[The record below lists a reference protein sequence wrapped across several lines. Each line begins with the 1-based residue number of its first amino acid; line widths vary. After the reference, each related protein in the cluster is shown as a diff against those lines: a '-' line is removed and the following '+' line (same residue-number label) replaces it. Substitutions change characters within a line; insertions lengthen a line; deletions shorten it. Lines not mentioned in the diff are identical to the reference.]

1 MIQFTCSSCQ
11 ASYRVSDE
19 HQGAKTVCRR
29 CRQPLQ
35 VPAPAAF
42 ESSNAGVSPA
52 PGAIASSLPGNER
65 WKAAA
70 RAVLVEAGRIPAAT
84 CSAASRLIVRGA
96 SLYRLR
102 QFRLRAAA
110 CQRHLGEELYQAQL
124 GDASLR
130 QEIAQLEVPE
140 AKPGRQTQRVRA
152 ALLLR
157 LGESEVP
164 QPAPAAVA
172 HAWQQTQEARA
183 AVANHLDLLSRASPW
198 PAPGP
203 ERRRAIAGGAL
214 AVGLLLACGW
224 LMRTPTASPNRGVVA
239 NASHPTS
246 RETYPKAQPEGSGR
260 AVPRPQGTFAEKL
273 KPAPTDVS
281 LAEKEKPAPS
291 KDNPAKPEPK
301 VNPESPGQ
309 GPGTVFL
316 QKADQPTD
324 FRVGLWYGVLAREM
338 VRQAAWLA
346 AQDEFGLTTRDG
358 ALREPLPEGL
368 SERQQLYVGAFFES
382 KKPFRFT
389 ISRGAQRN
397 LLGSGEFVLP
407 VAPASPID
415 YVKLLERAEILSRKE
430 FVEALRKAGF
440 RGKANR
446 RSEAK
451 VPDSVE
457 KLLGQLTFTAQ
468 YAAVRELHGLI
479 RSQGE
484 SPALRGALVRSYAN
498 LGILTEYHWYAS
510 YKIFWAR
517 ALLSAQRLVAADS
530 QSASALWHR
539 SYALALAGLHR
550 AALADLA
557 AAERLPGA
565 KGPRPAWV
573 GLIDAYCRFDQ
584 QALAKA
590 APRQPLDQLGTL
602 LRYLAIENYACP
614 ALTIETGQNLLR
626 TNSECFRVHD
636 TLSNAGGVSTM
647 HVTTLAGPRILSSTL
662 PGRLQAMAGLPEPVR
677 ALLRKQAPEPQVVA
691 ALIAAPADA
700 TEPSWNAL
708 GHLIREVRYTQTL
721 RRLHFMRFQW
731 NVPVDDYLKEALPAI
746 AGHPY
751 EAMARTFG
759 IDPGRD
765 RQAYTEMVQRIP
777 IVDLSFNQ
785 FYLLGAYTPVDEKR
799 SLQVLNQTNR
809 FTDSIYRDYAA
820 ILPYLDADVDTKTRN
835 AGNVYQISPHAP
847 LAHTI
852 LIEDAWPHAQKLA
865 PEWVK
870 DCQHPTVLRAIGSKY
885 LAMGRTDDAE
895 RCLKQSLALSADLA
909 TYRKLADVY
918 KAQGKTALWLQTL
931 EEFLKQPDPG
941 LDHARVRVD
950 IAHYYMMKNEYQKA
964 QPYAEAAAQTWA
976 AWAMF
981 CAADCYA
988 GLGDAAK
995 GEMWIQRV
1003 SERYDD
1009 WRFAWYFWCLRS
1021 GKGDI
1026 RAARQLAEQKIRL
1039 LGDKLSAD
1047 DRANLAVFY
1056 LTAKRPDKAT
1066 ELFEA
1071 GYRQNPAES
1080 LALFLISLYDEQGK
1094 TQQRDRMIKELAGH
1108 NTYYG
1113 RLAGVY
1119 RDALANGEKGLPD
1132 LKAVENVLRA
1142 LKPHQAADACY
1153 FVGSFLQRRG
1163 DVKNGLRYL
1172 DRCATAI
1179 EAHTMQIRALA
1190 AFAMRETGQE
1200 PGKVQR

>member
-1 MIQFTCSSCQ
+1 MPT
-11 ASYRVSDE
+11 
-19 HQGAKTVCRR
+19 
-29 CRQPLQ
+29 L
-35 VPAPAAF
+35 PAAASSAGTRAAALS
-42 ESSNAGVSPA
+42 ESAASPTPQA
-52 PGAIASSLPGNER
+52 VGSSLPANHR

-70 RAVLVEAGRIPAAT
+70 RTVLAESGRIPAAT
-84 CSAASRLIVRGA
+84 FSAASRLIARGVG
-96 SLYRLR
+96 LYRLR
-102 QFRLRAAA
+102 QLKLRASV
-110 CQRHLGEELYQAQL
+110 CQRQLGEGLYRAQL
-124 GDASLR
+124 GEASLR
-130 QEIAQLEVPE
+130 QEIAQLEGPE
-140 AKPGRQTQRVRA
+140 AKPVRQTQQARDA
-152 ALLLR
+152 ALLR
-157 LGESEVP
+157 LGESALQ
-164 QPAPAAVA
+164 QPAPATVA
-172 HAWQQTQEARA
+172 REWQQTQQAHA
-183 AVANHLDLLSRASPW
+183 AVANHRDRMARTSAW

-224 LMRTPTASPNRGVVA
+224 LIRTPTAPSDRGPLAEASRSTTIERPPQSQPPTRTDRNPQQTSPEA
-239 NASHPTS
+239 P
-246 RETYPKAQPEGSGR
+246 
-260 AVPRPQGTFAEKL
+260 
-273 KPAPTDVS
+273 KPAPNDVPA
-281 LAEKEKPAPS
+281 LVEKEGPAP
-291 KDNPAKPEPK
+291 KDVPAKPQPGANPDPQAEPA
-301 VNPESPGQ
+301 GQ
-309 GPGTVFL
+309 SRGLVFL
-316 QKADQPTD
+316 QKPDQPTD
-324 FRVGLWYGVLAREM
+324 FRVGLWYGVLAREI

-346 AQDEFGLTTRDG
+346 AHDEFGLTTRDG
-358 ALREPLPEGL
+358 ALREPLPEALGDH
-368 SERQQLYVGAFFES
+368 QQLYVGAVFDT

-389 ISRGAQRN
+389 ISRGARRN
-397 LLGSGEFVLP
+397 LLGSGEYVLP
-407 VAPASPID
+407 VAPASPVD
-415 YVKLLERAEILSRKE
+415 YVKLLERAETLSRKE
-430 FVEALRKAGF
+430 FVEALRKGGF

-468 YAAVRELHGLI
+468 FAAVRELHGLI

-484 SPALRGALVRSYAN
+484 SPALRGALVRGYAN
-498 LGILTEYHWYAS
+498 LGVLTEYHWYAS

-517 ALLSAQRLVAADS
+517 ALLSAQRLVAADP

-590 APRQPLDQLGTL
+590 APRQPFDQLGTL
-602 LRYLAIENYACP
+602 LRYLAIENYASP

-626 TNSECFRVHD
+626 TNPECFRVHD

-662 PGRLQAMAGLPEPVR
+662 PGRLQAMAGLPEPMR
-677 ALLRKQAPEPQVVA
+677 ALLRQQAPEPKVVA
-691 ALIAAPADA
+691 GLIAAPADD

-708 GHLIREVRYTQTL
+708 GHLIREVRYTQTV

-731 NVPVDDYLKEALPAI
+731 SVPVDDYLKEALPAI

-751 EAMARTFG
+751 EAMALTFG

-765 RQAYTEMVQRIP
+765 RQAYTEMVQKIP

-785 FYLLGAYTPVDEKR
+785 FYLLGAYTPVDGKR
-799 SLQVLNQTNR
+799 SLQVLNQAYR

-820 ILPYLDADVDTKTRN
+820 ILPYLDADVNAKARN

-865 PEWVK
+865 AEWVK

-885 LAMGRTDDAE
+885 LALGRVNDAE

-950 IAHYYMMKNEYQKA
+950 IAHYYMMKNDYQKA
-964 QPYAEAAAQTWA
+964 RPYAEAAAQTWA

-981 CAADCYA
+981 CAADCFA
-988 GLGDAAK
+988 GLGDAEK
-995 GEMWIQRV
+995 GETWIRRV

-1026 RAARQLAEQKIRL
+1026 RAARQLAEQKIRA
-1039 LGDKLSAD
+1039 LGDKLSAG

-1056 LTAKRPDKAT
+1056 LTAKRPEKAT

-1080 LALFLISLYDEQGK
+1080 IALFLISLYDEQGK

-1108 NTYYG
+1108 NTYFG
-1113 RLAGVY
+1113 RLAGIY
-1119 RDALANGEKGLPD
+1119 RDALAKGEKGLPD
-1132 LKAVENVLRA
+1132 LKAVENVMRA

-1163 DVKNGLRYL
+1163 DTRNGLRYL

-1179 EAHTMQIRALA
+1179 EAHTQQVRSLA
-1190 AFAMRETGQE
+1190 AFAMRESGQE